1 MPTNDPSPDADPLRI
16 LVAWRPDADGTEALE
31 FAAWLARTTI
41 VQVRV
46 VMTYVRIWP
55 TSSRNKT
62 SSKYKKWHRH
72 QSERYAKKVTSALQE
87 AGLDDEPHVSR
98 IDFFTTLAGY
108 VHWRLTGRRVLGVG
122 DASGMFPIDSQTRDY
137 DADLLVLGTNATAP
151 KGRFRAGSTA
161 ETLLHSSPHP
171 VALTPRAVKLS
182 KRGVTR
188 INMAFLE
195 SDYTQHTQ
203 LLHFAAQL
211 ADRWGVPLRLVAFSP
226 MGLTKTSDKISADI
240 ARTISDEWHEQA
252 LGMLDRARDS
262 VMENVPDLDVSTA
275 IGAGSGWGG
284 AVDAL
289 KWKKGDLICLDSV
302 ERGPI
307 ERVFIGST
315 EAEFL
320 RHVQAP
326 VLLNPAPRR

>member
-1 MPTNDPSPDADPLRI
+1 MPTHDTSPAADPLRI

-31 FAAWLARTTI
+31 FAAWLARTTV

-46 VMTYVRIWP
+46 VMTYMRIWP

-62 SSKYKKWHRH
+62 SSKYKKWHR
-72 QSERYAKKVTSALQE
+72 QQAERYAKKVTSALCE
-87 AGLDDEPHVSR
+87 AGLAESHWDERVAVVS
-98 IDFFTTLAGY
+98 DGTSEAGM
-108 VHWRLTGRRVLGVG
+108 LTQ
-122 DASGMFPIDSQTRDY
+122 AAEDY

-188 INMAFLE
+188 VNLALLE

-211 ADRWGVPLRLVAFSP
+211 ADRWQVPLRLVAFSP
-226 MGLTKTSDKISADI
+226 MGLTKTSGKISADI
-240 ARTISDEWHEQA
+240 ARTVSDDWHEHA
-252 LGMLDRARDS
+252 LSMLDRARDA

-326 VLLNPAPRR
+326 VLINPAPRR